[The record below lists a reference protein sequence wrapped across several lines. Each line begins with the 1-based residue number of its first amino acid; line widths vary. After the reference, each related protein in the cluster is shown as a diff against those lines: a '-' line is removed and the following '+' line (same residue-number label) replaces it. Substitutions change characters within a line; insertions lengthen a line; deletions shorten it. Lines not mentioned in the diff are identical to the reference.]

1 MALGQWFG
9 RRKVSSDRIGIAVG
23 PHGLVAVRVAAS
35 VRADDRPQ
43 VQASA
48 FFPSG
53 AESDWPDGMRKL
65 SRDLSAGGLDT
76 VVVPHAQLVSLMQL
90 SIPPTPEAERIGALK
105 FRAREVSQIPIE
117 DMLLDYVDVAGT
129 RARGGEPPCYCAIA
143 SRERMTR
150 LRDAV
155 LGAGLNLEAIDVADM
170 ALSHVLGRAA
180 GAGQA
185 VSALLLGNQGLRFV
199 IVNDGKLSLFRSST
213 LNAEHFRNGFSENL
227 DQLLLEVQRTIDF
240 YESHYTTPPPKRLL
254 LMPDW
259 PFTEALVEALTP
271 ALRLRPERFS
281 LDEVLAASD
290 RLGSPA
296 PDLMVFAVGAALRPR
311 VEVSA

>member
-1 MALGQWFG
+1 MAPGQWFG
-9 RRKVSSDRIGIAVG
+9 RRQVSTDRIGIALG
-23 PHGLVAVRVAAS
+23 PHGLVAVRTTAPD
-35 VRADDRPQ
+35 RADNRPR
-43 VQASA
+43 VEATA

-53 AESDWPDGMRKL
+53 AESDWPDGMNKL
-65 SRDLSAGGLDT
+65 ARDLSGKGLDT

-90 SIPPTPEAERIGALK
+90 SIPPTPESERIGALK
-105 FRAREVSQIPIE
+105 FRAREVSQVPIE

-155 LGAGLNLEAIDVADM
+155 LRAGLHLHAIDVADM

-180 GAGQA
+180 GEGEA
-185 VSALLLGNQGLRFV
+185 VSALVLGNQGLRFV
-199 IVNDGKLSLFRSST
+199 IVNEGKLSLFRSST
-213 LNAEHFRNGFSENL
+213 LTAEHFRNGFSEHL

-259 PFTEALVEALTP
+259 PFTEALAEALTP
-271 ALRLRPERFS
+271 ALRVRPEPFS
-281 LDEVLAASD
+281 LDEILASSD

-296 PDLMVFAVGAALRPR
+296 PDLMVLAVGAALRP
-311 VEVSA
+311 VAGATA

>member
-9 RRKVSSDRIGIAVG
+9 RRKTSSDRIGIAVG
-23 PHGLVAVRVAAS
+23 PHGLVAVRVS
-35 VRADDRPQ
+35 VPARADDRPQ

-65 SRDLSAGGLDT
+65 ARDLSGNGLDT

-90 SIPPTPEAERIGALK
+90 SIPPTPESERIGALK
-105 FRAREVSQIPIE
+105 FRAREVSQVPIE

-150 LRDAV
+150 LRDAA
-155 LGAGLNLEAIDVADM
+155 LGAGFHLEAIDVADM

-180 GAGQA
+180 GEGEA
-185 VSALLLGNQGLRFV
+185 VSALVLGNQGLRFV
-199 IVNDGKLSLFRSST
+199 IVNEGKLSLFRSST
-213 LNAEHFRNGFSENL
+213 LTAEHFRNGFAEHL

-259 PFTEALVEALTP
+259 PFTEALAEALTP
-271 ALRLRPERFS
+271 ALRVRPEPFS
-281 LDEVLAASD
+281 LDEVLQSTD

-296 PDLMVFAVGAALRPR
+296 PDLMVLAVGAALRPKAG
-311 VEVSA
+311 VSA

>member
-9 RRKVSSDRIGIAVG
+9 RRNASTDRIGIAVG
-23 PHGLVAVRVAAS
+23 PHGLVAVRITAPGRDNA
-35 VRADDRPQ
+35 RPS
-43 VQASA
+43 VQAAA

-65 SRDLSAGGLDT
+65 ARDLSGSGLDT

-90 SIPPTPEAERIGALK
+90 SIPPTPESERIGALK
-105 FRAREVSQIPIE
+105 FRAREVSQVPVE

-143 SRERMTR
+143 SRERMIR

-155 LGAGLNLEAIDVADM
+155 LGAGLQLQAIDVADM
-170 ALSHVLGRAA
+170 ALSHILGRAA
-180 GAGQA
+180 GEGEAI
-185 VSALLLGNQGLRFV
+185 SALILGNQGLRFV
-199 IVNDGKLSLFRSST
+199 IVNEGKLSLFRSST
-213 LNAEHFRNGFSENL
+213 LTAEHFRNGLSENL
-227 DQLLLEVQRTIDF
+227 DQLLLEVQRTVDF

-271 ALRLRPERFS
+271 ALRVRAERFS

-296 PDLMVFAVGAALRPR
+296 PDLMVLAVGAALRPT
-311 VEVSA
+311 VAVDA

>member
-9 RRKVSSDRIGIAVG
+9 RRKASTDRIGIAVG
-23 PHGLVAVRVAAS
+23 PHGLVAVRIAAS
-35 VRADDRPQ
+35 GRGSDRPS

-65 SRDLSAGGLDT
+65 ARDLSGNGLDT

-90 SIPPTPEAERIGALK
+90 SIPPTPESERIGALK
-105 FRAREVSQIPIE
+105 FRAREVSQVAVE
-117 DMLLDYVDVAGT
+117 DMLLDYVEVAGT

-143 SRERMTR
+143 SRERMIR

-155 LGAGLNLEAIDVADM
+155 LGAGLQLQAIDVADM
-170 ALSHVLGRAA
+170 ALSHILGRAA
-180 GAGQA
+180 GDGEAI
-185 VSALLLGNQGLRFV
+185 SALILGNQGLRFV
-199 IVNDGKLSLFRSST
+199 IVNEGKLSLFRSST
-213 LNAEHFRNGFSENL
+213 LTAEHFRDGLSENL
-227 DQLLLEVQRTIDF
+227 DQLLLEVQRTVDF

-254 LMPDW
+254 LLPDW
-259 PFTEALVEALTP
+259 PFTEALVEALVP
-271 ALRLRPERFS
+271 ALRVRAERFS

-296 PDLMVFAVGAALRPR
+296 PDLMMLAVGAALRPT
-311 VEVSA
+311 VEVDA

>member
-1 MALGQWFG
+1 
-9 RRKVSSDRIGIAVG
+9 VG
-23 PHGLVAVRVAAS
+23 PHGLVAVRVS
-35 VRADDRPQ
+35 VPARADDRPQ

-65 SRDLSAGGLDT
+65 ARDLSGNGLDT

-90 SIPPTPEAERIGALK
+90 SIPPTPESERIGALK
-105 FRAREVSQIPIE
+105 FRAREVSQVPIE

-150 LRDAV
+150 LRDAA
-155 LGAGLNLEAIDVADM
+155 LGAGFHLEAIDVADM

-180 GAGQA
+180 GEGEA
-185 VSALLLGNQGLRFV
+185 VSALVLGNQGLRFV
-199 IVNDGKLSLFRSST
+199 IVNEGKLSLFRSST
-213 LNAEHFRNGFSENL
+213 LTAEHFRNGFAEHL

-259 PFTEALVEALTP
+259 PFTEALAEALTP
-271 ALRLRPERFS
+271 ALRVRPEPFS
-281 LDEVLAASD
+281 LDEVLQSTD

-296 PDLMVFAVGAALRPR
+296 PDLMVLAVGAALRPKAG
-311 VEVSA
+311 VSA

>member
-9 RRKVSSDRIGIAVG
+9 RRKTSTDRIGIAVG
-23 PHGLVAVRVAAS
+23 PHGLVAVRVSAS
-35 VRADDRPQ
+35 ARADDRPQ
-43 VQASA
+43 VQATA

-53 AESDWPDGMRKL
+53 VESDWPDGMRKL
-65 SRDLSAGGLDT
+65 TRDLSGNGLDT

-90 SIPPTPEAERIGALK
+90 SIPPTPESERIGALK
-105 FRAREVSQIPIE
+105 FRAREVSQVPIE

-155 LGAGLNLEAIDVADM
+155 LGAGLHLEAIDVADM

-180 GAGQA
+180 GEGEA
-185 VSALLLGNQGLRFV
+185 VSALVLGNQGLRFV
-199 IVNDGKLSLFRSST
+199 IVNEGKLSLFRSST
-213 LNAEHFRNGFSENL
+213 LTAEHFRNGFAEHL

-259 PFTEALVEALTP
+259 PFTESLAEALTP
-271 ALRLRPERFS
+271 ALRVRPEPFS
-281 LDEVLAASD
+281 LDEVLQSTD

-296 PDLMVFAVGAALRPR
+296 PDLMVLAVGAALRPKA
-311 VEVSA
+311 EVSA